1 MRLTCPTCGAEYEAF
16 DGMIPAAG
24 RHVQCTACHTR
35 WFVHA
40 PQRQKV
46 SEEQILT
53 RLEARPRP
61 VLVPV
66 ADPRARAAS
75 EDNFDLLSDEQE
87 PAAPVSPRPAA
98 PALRAEPGKP
108 ASMPAAAPGV
118 GQPSPLADRLRPAAP
133 RLDLAEAGTVPT
145 LAPPPPRSRFLRG
158 MLIVLVPAL
167 VAFGAYRYH
176 GEIASRFPEAEPAL
190 DGYTGFVDDLRDEVQ
205 GQIDAFRGEPAA
217 PSVE

>member
-75 EDNFDLLSDEQE
+75 EDNLDLQSDEPE
-87 PAAPVSPRPAA
+87 
-98 PALRAEPGKP
+98 
-108 ASMPAAAPGV
+108 
-118 GQPSPLADRLRPAAP
+118 PAAP